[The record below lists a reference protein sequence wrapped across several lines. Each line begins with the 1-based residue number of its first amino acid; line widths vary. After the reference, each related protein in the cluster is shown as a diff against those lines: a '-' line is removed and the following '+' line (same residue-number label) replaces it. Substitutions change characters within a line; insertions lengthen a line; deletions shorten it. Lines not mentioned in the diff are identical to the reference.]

1 MTFSISARVSA
12 QDTNWQR
19 VVVRTSGND
28 IARAEGEANIS
39 FTVRITTQ
47 GQSVYHDIALH
58 ISNYCFYCIEDQ
70 NLTRT
75 I

>member
-19 VVVRTSGND
+19 VVVRTSGNY
-28 IARAEGEANIS
+28 IAGGEGNFS